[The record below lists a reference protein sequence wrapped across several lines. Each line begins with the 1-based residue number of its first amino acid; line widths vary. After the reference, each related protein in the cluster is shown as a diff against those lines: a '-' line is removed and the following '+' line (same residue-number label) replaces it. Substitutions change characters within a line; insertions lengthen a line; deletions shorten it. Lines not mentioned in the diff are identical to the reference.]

1 MVQQVHKILREA
13 ADILNEDSNSKEK
26 STTTE
31 SNSENSEEI
40 NLEENEPEVEQEI
53 NLGESTESGDK
64 ITTNESNIE
73 SEEENMVITN
83 DEMHT
88 LFTTFMGAGGAH
100 LTNLAIGLNNATAMN
115 WEVRNEVQNLITGQ
129 AN

>member
-1 MVQQVHKILREA
+1 M
-13 ADILNEDSNSKEK
+13 
-26 STTTE
+26 TTE
-31 SNSENSEEI
+31 SNSENGEEI

-53 NLGESTESGDK
+53 NTESGDK

-88 LFTTFMGAGGAH
+88 LFTTFMEARGAH
-100 LTNLAIGLNNATAMN
+100 LTNLAIGLKNATAIN
-115 WEVRNEVQNLITGQ
+115 WEVRNKVQNLITGQ

>member
-1 MVQQVHKILREA
+1 MREA

-26 STTTE
+26 SMTTE
-31 SNSENSEEI
+31 SNSENGEEI

-115 WEVRNEVQNLITGQ
+115 L
-129 AN
+129 

>member
-13 ADILNEDSNSKEK
+13 ADILNKDSNSKEK

-64 ITTNESNIE
+64 TTTNESNTE
-73 SEEENMVITN
+73 SKKENMAITN
-83 DEMHT
+83 DEMRT

-100 LTNLAIGLNNATAMN
+100 LTNFAVGLNNATAMN
-115 WEVRNEVQNLITGQ
+115 WEVRDEVQNLITGQ